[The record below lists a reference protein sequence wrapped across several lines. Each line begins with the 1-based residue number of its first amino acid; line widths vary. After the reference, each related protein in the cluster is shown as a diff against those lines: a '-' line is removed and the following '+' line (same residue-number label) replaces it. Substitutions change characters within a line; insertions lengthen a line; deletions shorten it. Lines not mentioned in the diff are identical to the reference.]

1 MDRRSFLASLTALV
15 GAQALA
21 LPRNDAIY
29 VGSVAMDIPTEMI
42 RRLTPLTHFLGKSLN
57 RSVYFKASPDLN
69 SAVSDFG
76 VNVTQIAYFTPV
88 AYLEARDRFHAK
100 PIAAPLTH
108 GTPALKLV
116 VVVRAD
122 SGINSVAELKGK
134 RFAFGDP
141 GALLQRAVVV
151 ASGLPLETIGEIA
164 FLKHYDN
171 IAKAVLNRD
180 FDAGILKDT
189 IAEAFADKGL
199 RAIHI
204 SPPLPSYVFA
214 ANRHVDVE
222 LFAQL
227 RKAFLSLDP
236 GEPGSRFV
244 LSQLDPTYDGFAA
257 VSDSDYDVIRRLI
270 APFKKSSAAPSPG

>member
-1 MDRRSFLASLTALV
+1 MERRSFLASFAALV
-15 GAQALA
+15 GVEALA
-21 LPRNDAIY
+21 LPHNDAIY

-57 RSVYFKASPDLN
+57 RSVYFKAAPDLN
-69 SAVSDFG
+69 SAVSDLG
-76 VNVTQIAYFTPV
+76 ANVTQIAYFTPV
-88 AYLEARDRFHAK
+88 AYLEARDRFNAK
-100 PIAAPLTH
+100 PIAVPLTH
-108 GTPALKLV
+108 GNPALRLV

-122 SGINSVAELKGK
+122 SGIQSVAELKGK

-151 ASGLPLETIGEIA
+151 ASGLPLESIGEIA

-180 FDAGILKDT
+180 FDGGILKDT
-189 IAEAFADKGL
+189 VAEAFADKGL
-199 RAIHI
+199 KAIHV

-214 ANRHVDVE
+214 ANRHVDAD
-222 LFAQL
+222 LFMQL
-227 RKAFLSLDP
+227 RRAFLSLNPADTA
-236 GEPGSRFV
+236 GRFV

-257 VSDSDYDVIRRLI
+257 VGDSDYDVIRRLI
-270 APFKKSSAAPSPG
+270 APFKKP